1 MKSHVLRPL
10 WMAIGLVCLI
20 LVVRHIMVPSDFG
33 VHGDSF
39 TYNYYRAGNV
49 DEWKAFTVKYR
60 GKETCAECHP
70 ENVEANQASQHASIQ
85 CENCH
90 GPALNHP
97 EDPEQLTIDRTRAL
111 CLRCHADLPYPGSL
125 RGELP
130 SIDPEEH
137 NPGEECVECHSA
149 HNPSLEDM

>member
-49 DEWKAFTVKYR
+49 DEWKAFT
-60 GKETCAECHP
+60 
-70 ENVEANQASQHASIQ
+70 
-85 CENCH
+85 
-90 GPALNHP
+90 PALSCRP
-97 EDPEQLTIDRTRAL
+97 PL
-111 CLRCHADLPYPGSL
+111 SW
-125 RGELP
+125 
-130 SIDPEEH
+130 
-137 NPGEECVECHSA
+137 
-149 HNPSLEDM
+149 